1 MKKTERE
8 LNELFEETTAQIR
21 NEKLDGAVVE
31 GAAQRVWTRIAGEQA
46 AAEAGITPVEQI
58 RNCEDFQSLIPS
70 YLQGYLSSAR
80 TMLLED
86 HTRECVPCRKAL
98 KEARNGNKSS
108 QQLET
113 QRAYVAASA
122 FRSTVLRWGVA
133 AVLAISVGMI
143 AWPWIQRFTNSVSTL
158 NAIVEASN
166 GNLYKVADNRTEPI
180 KAGSPLERGERVRTA
195 KNSTA
200 VIKLAD
206 GTLVEMR
213 ERSEFSV
220 TENGAG
226 STINLERGNIIVQ
239 AAKQGDHKLFV
250 ATEDALISVTGTIF
264 SVNNGTKGARISVIE
279 GEVRVDQS
287 GKERVLKPGDQM
299 TTHDSIERLPV
310 QDEVSWS
317 RNSDKYRNLIAA
329 AEAVRKEVDARLT
342 LPGNRYSTR
351 LLDLMPEETAFYVAL
366 PNISATLAD
375 ANRIL
380 QDNLQQSPELREWWN
395 NERGR
400 KQNGRGINDAIEFV
414 REFGSY
420 LGDEIVVG
428 AAIRQKGAN
437 PEEPVI
443 IAEVRDAAGMKAFIE
458 NKLSGLG
465 EARNKVHFIA
475 DPMSAAASAGSDQF
489 YIWME
494 NDLLAASPKL
504 DSLKSMATRVR
515 TRNLG
520 RFAATPFRAH
530 IAGLYREGA
539 GLLIAADLEKL
550 FTSEMRKDKDAAVA
564 QRLGLANLRYFAV
577 EVKQK
582 GGKPYNR
589 AVVNFQENQQGF
601 TSWLAAPG
609 PMGALEFIS
618 PDANIV
624 AAFVV
629 KEPTALVDDLFSVL
643 QTADPEAWQQMQ
655 NFQAQQGIDLRAD
668 LAEPLGSEYAFALDG
683 PVLPMPSWKAVFEVD
698 DPAHLQRTLETAVTR
713 LNQVMNEKG
722 KQGLAWSN
730 DESGDKTFY
739 KLKSL
744 DLSLEVNYVY
754 AYGYLVA
761 APSRTLVENA
771 IKYRESG
778 YTLLQSS
785 KFRASLPEDKQA
797 NFSAMVYQ
805 NLGPVVAPLRKGVG
819 RGMTSNAPK
828 GARQALDALL
838 SDKAGLA
845 YVYALNDRFVFSVNT
860 EDGALGI
867 SPADFLGLP
876 GSSGLGGLLKDGGR

>member
-1 MKKTERE
+1 MKRTERE
-8 LNELFEETTAQIR
+8 LNELLDETTAQIR

-31 GAAQRVWTRIAGEQA
+31 GASQRVWKRIAGEQA
-46 AAEAGITPVEQI
+46 AAEAGITPVDQI
-58 RNCEDFQSLIPS
+58 RNCEDFQALIPA

-98 KEARNGNKSS
+98 KEARNGN
-108 QQLET
+108 QAARQLEV
-113 QRAYVAASA
+113 QRARMATSA

-133 AVLAISVGMI
+133 AVLAVSVGLI
-143 AWPWIQRFTNSVSTL
+143 AWPWVQRFTNSVSTL

-166 GNLYKVADNRTEPI
+166 GNLYKVTDNRTAPI
-180 KAGSPLERGERVRTA
+180 KVGDRLDRGERVRTA
-195 KNSTA
+195 RNATA
-200 VIKLAD
+200 VIRLAD
-206 GTLVEMR
+206 GSLVEMN

-220 TENGAG
+220 TDNGSG
-226 STINLERGNIIVQ
+226 STINLERGKIIVQ
-239 AAKQGDHKLFV
+239 AAKQGERKLFV

-264 SVNNGTKGARISVIE
+264 SVNNGTKGSRISVIE

-287 GKERVLKPGDQM
+287 GRERVLRPGDQV
-299 TTHDSIERLPV
+299 TTHESIERVAV
-310 QDEVSWS
+310 QDEVRWS
-317 RNSDKYRNLIAA
+317 RDSEKYKNLLAA
-329 AEAVRKEVDARLT
+329 AEAVRSEVNARLT
-342 LPGNRYSTR
+342 MPGNRYSTR
-351 LLDLMPEETAFYVAL
+351 LLDLMPEETAFFVAL

-380 QDNLQQSPELREWWN
+380 QDNLHQSPELREWWTD
-395 NERGR
+395 ERGR
-400 KQNGRGINDAIEFV
+400 AQNGRGINEAIDFIS
-414 REFGSY
+414 EFGSY
-420 LGDEIVVG
+420 LGDEIVIG
-428 AAIRQKGAN
+428 AAIRRQGAS

-443 IAEVRDAAGMKAFIE
+443 MAEVRDPAGMKAFIE
-458 NKLSGLG
+458 NKLGGLG
-465 EARNKVHFIA
+465 EARNKVHLVA
-475 DPMSAAASAGSDQF
+475 DPLSASAAAGDDQF

-515 TRNLG
+515 TRSLG

-530 IAGLYREGA
+530 VAGLYREGA
-539 GLLIAADLEKL
+539 GLLIAADLEKI
-550 FTSEMRKDKDAAVA
+550 FTSEMRQDKDAAVA
-564 QRLGLANLRYFAV
+564 QRLGLTNLRYFAV

-589 AVVNFQENQQGF
+589 AVVNFQENQRGF

-629 KEPTALVDDLFSVL
+629 KEPTALVDDLFSTL
-643 QTADPEAWQQMQ
+643 QTADPEAWQQLQ
-655 NFQAQQGIDLRAD
+655 NVQAQEGIDLREDIA
-668 LAEPLGSEYAFALDG
+668 APMGSEYAFALDG

-698 DPAHLQRTLETAVTR
+698 DPAHLQQTLETAIERV
-713 LNQVMNEKG
+713 NQKMAEHG
-722 KQGLAWSN
+722 KKGLAWSN
-730 DESGDKTFY
+730 QASGDYTFY
-739 KLKSL
+739 TLKSL
-744 DLSLEVNYVY
+744 DIGLEVNYTY

-778 YTLLQSS
+778 YSLLQSS

-805 NLGPVVAPLRKGVG
+805 NIGPLVKPLRGVS

-828 GARQALDALL
+828 GARQAIEALMT
-838 SDKAGLA
+838 DKAGLA

-860 EDGALGI
+860 EEGALGL

-876 GSSGLGGLLKDGGR
+876 GSSGLGGLLKGAGR

>member
-1 MKKTERE
+1 MRKTERE
-8 LNELFEETTAQIR
+8 LNELLDETTATIR
-21 NEKLDGAVVE
+21 GEKLDDAVVE
-31 GAAQRVWTRIAGEQA
+31 GSANRVWTRIAGEQA
-46 AAEAGITPVEQI
+46 AAEAGITPVEQL
-58 RNCEDFQSLIPS
+58 RNCDDFQALIPA
-70 YLQGYLSSAR
+70 YMQGYLSSAR

-98 KEARNGNKSS
+98 KDARNGSRAAE
-108 QQLET
+108 QLES
-113 QRAYVAASA
+113 QRAKVATSA
-122 FRSTVLRWGVA
+122 FRSTVLRWGIA
-133 AVLAISVGMI
+133 AALVIGVGLIS
-143 AWPWIQRFTNSVSTL
+143 WPWVQRFTNSVSTL

-166 GNLYKVADNRTEPI
+166 GSLYKVTDNATLPI
-180 KAGSPLERGERVRTA
+180 KSGDRLQRGERVRTA
-195 KNSTA
+195 KNSNA
-200 VIKLAD
+200 VIRLAD
-206 GTLVEMR
+206 GSLVEMR

-220 TENGAG
+220 SDNSGG

-239 AAKQGDHKLFV
+239 AAKQGDRKLFV

-264 SVNNGTKGARISVIE
+264 SVNNGTKGSRISVIE

-287 GKERVLKPGDQM
+287 GKERVLRPGDQV
-299 TTHDSIERLPV
+299 TTHDSIERVAV

-317 RNSDKYRNLIAA
+317 RNSEKYKSLLAA
-329 AEAVRKEVDARLT
+329 AEEVRKEVNARVAM
-342 LPGNRYSTR
+342 PANRYSTR
-351 LLDLMPEETAFYVAL
+351 LLDLMPEETAFFVAL
-366 PNISATLAD
+366 PNISAMLAD

-380 QDNLQQSPELREWWN
+380 QDNMQQSPELREWWGDRN
-395 NERGR
+395 AAS
-400 KQNGRGINDAIEFV
+400 KNGRGVNEAIEFV

-420 LGDEIVVG
+420 LGDEIVIG
-428 AAIRQKGAN
+428 APIRQKGGS

-443 IAEVRDAAGMKAFIE
+443 VAEVRDAAGMKSFIE
-458 NKLSGLG
+458 NRLSGLD
-465 EARNKVHFIA
+465 EARNKIHLVA
-475 DPMSAAASAGSDQF
+475 DPLSATAANTDGEF

-520 RFAATPFRAH
+520 RFAASPFRAH
-530 IAGLYREGA
+530 VAGLYREGA
-539 GLLIAADLEKL
+539 GLLIAADLERI
-550 FTSEMRKDKDAAVA
+550 FTREMRADKEAAVA
-564 QRLGLANLRYFAV
+564 QRLGLSNLRYFAV

-589 AVVNFQENQQGF
+589 AVVSFQENQRGF

-629 KEPTALVDDLFSVL
+629 KEPTALVDDLFSTL
-643 QTADPEAWQQMQ
+643 QTADPEAWQQLQ
-655 NFQAQQGIDLRAD
+655 KLQAEQGIDLREDVA
-668 LAEPLGSEYAFALDG
+668 APMGSEYAFALDG

-698 DPAHLQRTLETAVTR
+698 DPARLQQSFESVVTR
-713 LNQVMNEKG
+713 LNQAMTEHGKKG
-722 KQGLAWSN
+722 LEWSSQ
-730 DESGDKTFY
+730 EGGGWKFY
-739 KLKSL
+739 TLKSL
-744 DLSLEVNYVY
+744 DLGLEVNYAY

-761 APSRTLVENA
+761 APSRSLVENA

-778 YTLLQSS
+778 YSLLQSS

-805 NLGPVVAPLRKGVG
+805 NIGPLVKPLRGVG

-828 GARQALDALL
+828 GARQALDALMT
-838 SDKAGLA
+838 DKAGLA
-845 YVYALNDRFVFSVNT
+845 YVYALNDRFIFSVNT
-860 EDGALGI
+860 EDGALGL
-867 SPADFLGLP
+867 SPSDFLGLP
-876 GSSGLGGLLKDGGR
+876 GSSGLAGLLKGVGK

>member
-1 MKKTERE
+1 MRKTEQE
-8 LNELFEETTAQIR
+8 LNELLDETTSRIR
-21 NEKLDGAVVE
+21 AEKLDAAVVD

-46 AAEAGITPVEQI
+46 AAEAGISPVDQI
-58 RNCEDFQSLIPS
+58 RNCDDFQSLIPA

-98 KEARNGNKSS
+98 KEARNGSKTV
-108 QQLET
+108 QHLEA
-113 QRAYVAASA
+113 QRAKVAASA

-133 AVLAISVGMI
+133 AVLVLSVGLV

-166 GNLYKVADNRTEPI
+166 GSLYRVADNKTSPI
-180 KAGSPLERGERVRTA
+180 KVGDQLQRGERVRTA
-195 KNSTA
+195 KNSNA

-206 GTLVEMR
+206 GSLVEMR

-220 TENGAG
+220 TDNAGG

-264 SVNNGTKGARISVIE
+264 SVNNGTKGSRISVIE

-287 GKERVLKPGDQM
+287 GRERVLKPGDQV
-299 TTHDSIERLPV
+299 TTHDSIERVAV

-317 RNSDKYRNLIAA
+317 RNSEKYRNLLAA
-329 AEAVRKEVDARLT
+329 AEAVKQEVNARVV

-351 LLDLMPEETAFYVAL
+351 LLDLMPEETAFFVAL

-380 QDNLQQSPELREWWN
+380 QDNMQQSPELREWWN
-395 NERGR
+395 DERGR
-400 KQNGRGINDAIEFV
+400 SKNGRGVNEAIEFA

-420 LGDEIVVG
+420 LGDEIVIG
-428 AAIRQKGAN
+428 APIRQKGAS

-443 IAEVRDAAGMKAFIE
+443 VAEVRDAAGMKAFLE
-458 NKLSGLG
+458 NRLAGLG
-465 EARNKVHFIA
+465 EAKNKVHLIA
-475 DPMSAAASAGSDQF
+475 DPMSATATTGNGDF
-489 YIWME
+489 YIWIE
-494 NDLLAASPKL
+494 NDLLAASPKI
-504 DSLKSMATRVR
+504 DSLKSMAMRVR

-550 FTSEMRKDKDAAVA
+550 FTREMRADKEAAVA

-589 AVVNFQENQQGF
+589 AVVNFQENQRGF

-629 KEPTALVDDLFSVL
+629 KEPTALVDDLFSTL
-643 QTADPEAWQQMQ
+643 QTADPEAWQQLQ
-655 NFQAQQGIDLRAD
+655 KLQTEQGIDLRNDVA
-668 LAEPLGSEYAFALDG
+668 APMGSEYAFALDG

-698 DPAHLQRTLETAVTR
+698 DPARLQQTLETVVSR
-713 LNQVMNEKG
+713 VNQAMTEHG
-722 KQGLAWSN
+722 KQGLAWSSQ
-730 DESGDKTFY
+730 ESGGKTFY
-739 KLKSL
+739 TLKSL
-744 DLSLEVNYVY
+744 DMGLEVNYAY
-754 AYGYLVA
+754 AYGYLIA

-778 YTLLQSS
+778 YSLLQSS

-805 NLGPVVAPLRKGVG
+805 NIGPLVKPLKGVG

-828 GARQALDALL
+828 GARQALDALMT
-838 SDKAGLA
+838 DKAGLA
-845 YVYALNDRFVFSVNT
+845 YVYALNDRFIFSVNT
-860 EDGALGI
+860 EEGALGL
-867 SPADFLGLP
+867 SPSDFLGLP
-876 GSSGLGGLLKDGGR
+876 GSSGLGGLLKGVGR